1 MQVAQGHGW
10 SGWRGEKKQQ
20 QKKKRRHSLL
30 ESEREPQMGREGR
43 DESDRGG
50 GGKAVTLAS
59 SPTLYPPP
67 HPPPPRW
74 QAALAVPCSGE
85 ERLLKPGPGLHVWTQ
100 SLALPLQTNGAECKP
115 AVAAAPSS
123 SSPRDSEM
131 RKREKCSTSS

>member
-10 SGWRGEKKQQ
+10 SGWRGEKRQQ
-20 QKKKRRHSLL
+20 QKKRRHSLP

-59 SPTLYPPP
+59 SPTPSSP
-67 HPPPPRW
+67 HPPPPRR
-74 QAALAVPCSGE
+74 QAALAVLCSGE

-123 SSPRDSEM
+123 SSPRDS
-131 RKREKCSTSS
+131 